1 MNEHTIQKGESSE
14 KLLIALFDKEASAE
28 KAVGLLVERDFP
40 MDMLSVL
47 GKGNASGDDPLGLY
61 YPGVGERMKGWG
73 AMGAFWGGLWG
84 LLAGAAGM
92 FFIPG
97 LGPILAA
104 GPIVEALAGALAG
117 AGLGGGAMAG
127 AAAASQLTVAMH
139 RSGVPEQQLDA
150 LHDAIE
156 QGHYLVMLRLD
167 AEEVENWRV
176 LLGHA
181 GADSLEE
188 FPYRG
193 LAEMVS

>member
-1 MNEHTIQKGESSE
+1 MHQERTSRDEGRERLLVARFEEEAGAERAVRTI
-14 KLLIALFDKEASAE
+14 
-28 KAVGLLVERDFP
+28 VERDFP

-47 GKGNASGDDPLGLY
+47 GRGQSSGDDPLGLY

-84 LLAGAAGM
+84 LLSGAAGM

-97 LGPILAA
+97 FGAVFAA

-127 AAAASQLTVAMH
+127 AAAASELSVAIH
-139 RSGVPEQQLDA
+139 RSGVPEEKLDA

-156 QGHYLVMLRLD
+156 QGQTIVMLRLD
-167 AEEVENWRV
+167 ADEVDKWRV

-181 GADSLEE
+181 GAESMEAY
-188 FPYRG
+188 PYRG
-193 LAEMVS
+193 LLDAV

>member
-1 MNEHTIQKGESSE
+1 MSESQSSTGNGSE
-14 KLLIALFDKEASAE
+14 RLLIALFDQESSAE
-28 KAVGLLVERDFP
+28 KAVGTLVERDFP

-104 GPIVEALAGALAG
+104 GPIVEALAGALGVDVDPEALKIGDAVRLEFRRVRQAG
-117 AGLGGGAMAG
+117 A
-127 AAAASQLTVAMH
+127 
-139 RSGVPEQQLDA
+139 SGILCYGYKFVPVR
-150 LHDAIE
+150 H
-156 QGHYLVMLRLD
+156 
-167 AEEVENWRV
+167 
-176 LLGHA
+176 
-181 GADSLEE
+181 
-188 FPYRG
+188 
-193 LAEMVS
+193 

>member
-1 MNEHTIQKGESSE
+1 MSE
-14 KLLIALFDKEASAE
+14 PTQRVILALFRDEARAE
-28 KAVGLLVERDFP
+28 RAVRELMERNFP
-40 MDMLSVL
+40 MDMISLL
-47 GKGNASGDDPLGLY
+47 GKAHSGGDDPLGLY
-61 YPGVGERMKGWG
+61 YVNTEERVKGWG
-73 AMGAFWGGLWG
+73 KMGAFWGGLWG

-139 RSGVPEQQLDA
+139 RSGVPEEQLDA

-167 AEEVENWRV
+167 AQEVDKWRV

-188 FPYRG
+188 YPYRG
-193 LAEMVS
+193 LGDMV